1 MSSAPA
7 GSAYDPM
14 PIDMPAPAQWFLT
27 TTRRLGPLWR
37 ALSPLEAATLGAR
50 YRAAR
55 VDRPNY
61 VFGIAR
67 AGTTITLEILGT
79 HPHAATQTY
88 RDMVFPYLPYWWRRF
103 GPRAVG
109 LAGDTPQERPHGD
122 RIMVTADSV
131 ETVEE
136 PLWDLF
142 FRHLHD
148 ETRSNVLD
156 ETAQAPAFERFYQR
170 YLRILIASQPGT
182 RFTTKNNYYV
192 ARARYLL
199 KLAPDARLFLVV
211 RDPVTHIA
219 SLMKMDRKLGGV
231 TPANVRVMH
240 GLGHYE
246 FSPGKRF
253 INVGDTARIREIRAR
268 FDAGQPAQ
276 GWALY
281 WASIYGHL
289 ADQLERDPL
298 VREAALVLRY
308 EDLCA
313 DPGAQVD
320 RLLAHA
326 RFDPAPYAARR
337 EHYLRALSAP
347 DYYQPPFG
355 PAEVAD
361 IRAITGATA
370 ARFGY

>member
-1 MSSAPA
+1 
-7 GSAYDPM
+7 M

-27 TTRRLGPLWR
+27 TTRQLGPLWR
-37 ALSPLEAATLGAR
+37 ALAPLEAASLGEG

-79 HPHAATQTY
+79 HPDAATQTY
-88 RDMVFPYLPYWWRRF
+88 RDMVFPYHPHWWRRF
-103 GPRAVG
+103 GPRAIG

-122 RIMVTADSV
+122 RIMVTAESV

-142 FRHLHD
+142 FPHLHD

-156 ETAQAPAFERFYQR
+156 AGTSNPAFERFYRR
-170 YLRILIASQPGT
+170 YLRILIASRGGT

-192 ARARYLL
+192 ARTGYLL
-199 KLAPDARLFLVV
+199 KVSPDARLFLVV
-211 RDPVTHIA
+211 RDPVTHIG
-219 SLMKMDRKLGGV
+219 SLMKMDHKLGHV
-231 TPANVRVMH
+231 TPTMVRVMH

-253 INVGDTARIREIRAR
+253 VNVGDTAAIREIRAR
-268 FDAGQPAQ
+268 FAAGKSAQ

-281 WASIYGHL
+281 WASIYGYL
-289 ADQLERDPL
+289 ADRLAQDDALC
-298 VREAALVLRY
+298 AATLLQRY

-313 DPGAQVD
+313 DPGGQVD

-326 RFDPAPYAARR
+326 QYDPEPYVARR
-337 EHYLRALSAP
+337 AHYLSALSAP
-347 DYYQPPFG
+347 TYYEPPFG
-355 PAEVAD
+355 APEAAD
-361 IRAITGATA
+361 IRAITREAA
-370 ARFGY
+370 ARYGYPD